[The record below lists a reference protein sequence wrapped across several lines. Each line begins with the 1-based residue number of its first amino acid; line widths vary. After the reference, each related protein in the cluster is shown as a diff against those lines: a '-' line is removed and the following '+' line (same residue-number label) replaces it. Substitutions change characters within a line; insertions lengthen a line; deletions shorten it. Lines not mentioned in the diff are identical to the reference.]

1 MTILYL
7 SYITGDHRL
16 PINLFIIILIT
27 EKRSYTY
34 MFLLELLPC
43 IKASFSSFSSSFLKA
58 WYFFDVQTSELKS
71 DNSFTPVPILIAMY
85 AISPPNQDQFFQR
98 VGGYENIEIVERIHL
113 KFFKHM
119 YILNLKSCTSYHIWF
134 LIVCLYLF

>member
-1 MTILYL
+1 
-7 SYITGDHRL
+7 
-16 PINLFIIILIT
+16 
-27 EKRSYTY
+27 

-43 IKASFSSFSSSFLKA
+43 IKASFSSFSSFLKA

-113 KFFKHM
+113 KIFKYM
-119 YILNLKSCTSYHIWF
+119 YILNIKSCTPLSVFIYSRMVSNWAKFFSAQKNKVVHI
-134 LIVCLYLF
+134 LY

>member
-1 MTILYL
+1 
-7 SYITGDHRL
+7 
-16 PINLFIIILIT
+16 
-27 EKRSYTY
+27 

-43 IKASFSSFSSSFLKA
+43 IKASFSSFSSFLKA

-113 KFFKHM
+113 KIFRYM
-119 YILNLKSCTSYHIWF
+119 YILNLKSCTPYHKWF